1 MVTDQDIEAFLIRMA
16 VSFDAPRPGTWV
28 IKDSEDQVDNL
39 VISLNHPVVVF
50 HVRLGDVPASCDK
63 LGLYEALLR
72 LNTEDMVHGAYGLHG
87 NAVVA
92 SDTLQA
98 ENLDFNE
105 FQASVDALNVC
116 ITSHARRLRS
126 FFVV

>member
-1 MVTDQDIEAFLIRMA
+1 MVTDQDIEGFLIRMA
-16 VSFDAPRPGTWV
+16 VSFDAPRPGTWI
-28 IKDSEDQVDNL
+28 IKDNEDQVDNL
-39 VISLNHPVVVF
+39 VVTLNHPVVVF
-50 HVRLGDVPASCDK
+50 HVRLGDVPASCDR
-63 LGLYEALLR
+63 LALYEALLR
-72 LNTEDMVHGAYGLHG
+72 LNMEEMVHGAYGLQG